1 MKEDLPILSTVH
13 SKFHGFGVSAIDSS
27 KILIGRPF
35 GGVAILWRKSL
46 NNLIKIIDYKDPRIL
61 GIEIKTRGTKLLLI
75 CLYMPTDCKENEID
89 FLHYLGKL
97 DSIIQEADTSNISII
112 GDWNADPTAHFGR
125 ELADFCS
132 DKSLLISDI
141 ELIGDTNS
149 FTYISDAFGTTSWLD
164 HCVSTMGAH
173 NIISSV
179 KILED
184 FLGSD
189 HLPVSVNLDI
199 NQLPATN
206 VNDSPKQTPKTVNWN
221 KVDAPSINRYC
232 TLTENALQ
240 HVNLPINAL
249 NCKDP
254 ACTDAT
260 HRQGIS
266 DMYNDISKILK
277 ESSDSIIRE
286 GKLSYATIPGWNE
299 HVKEQHEAAREAF
312 LLWKS
317 SGQPRTGIIWD
328 MMRRARARFKYSLR
342 ACKSNEDQA
351 RADAVAWKLGTK
363 KYKEFWSSAHSMS
376 NNKVPLPSSIDNT
389 TGETE
394 IAEYWRNHYCNLL
407 NSVKNDRHK
416 NLVLDHI
423 SQVDFQDNMVVTA
436 SEVEAVIRSLSPG
449 KSAGLDGLT
458 SEHLKYAGGR
468 LRVLLSMWLTSILVH
483 TYVPDDMIRVVLVP
497 LLKSKSGLITDS
509 NNYRPIALANIF
521 SKLLEHVILS
531 RCEVYLTT
539 SDNQFGFKPKHST
552 DQCIFAFKEVVRYY
566 IRHGSPVF
574 ACYLDASKAFDRV
587 NHWTLFNKLVKRGVP
602 SYLIKILVYWYRNQS
617 FCVRWGNTYSDFF
630 LISNGVRQGSIL
642 SPLLFNVYIDDLNL
656 ELNATKLGCK
666 MGGIQM
672 NNFSYADDMVILA
685 PSMKALRKLIST
697 CELYAIEN
705 DIIYNVKKTE
715 YMIFKP
721 SSMRTY
727 EFPPLYLYG
736 KLLKLVSQTC
746 YLGCIIANDLSDD
759 EDIKRQ
765 YRSLC
770 GRANMLIR
778 KFQRCSEQVRLVLF
792 RAYCTVLYCSP
803 LWCIFAKNTYNS
815 LRVCYNNT
823 LRWLLHLR
831 RDSSAKEMFVLNGI
845 PSFGELTRKNIY
857 QFKTRINNSA
867 NRILRSVEKYI
878 RDSSVGKHWETSLYN
893 F

>member
-1 MKEDLPILSTVH
+1 
-13 SKFHGFGVSAIDSS
+13 
-27 KILIGRPF
+27 
-35 GGVAILWRKSL
+35 
-46 NNLIKIIDYKDPRIL
+46 
-61 GIEIKTRGTKLLLI
+61 
-75 CLYMPTDCKENEID
+75 
-89 FLHYLGKL
+89 
-97 DSIIQEADTSNISII
+97 
-112 GDWNADPTAHFGR
+112 
-125 ELADFCS
+125 
-132 DKSLLISDI
+132 
-141 ELIGDTNS
+141 
-149 FTYISDAFGTTSWLD
+149 
-164 HCVSTMGAH
+164 
-173 NIISSV
+173 
-179 KILED
+179 
-184 FLGSD
+184 
-189 HLPVSVNLDI
+189 
-199 NQLPATN
+199 
-206 VNDSPKQTPKTVNWN
+206 
-221 KVDAPSINRYC
+221 
-232 TLTENALQ
+232 
-240 HVNLPINAL
+240 
-249 NCKDP
+249 
-254 ACTDAT
+254 
-260 HRQGIS
+260 
-266 DMYNDISKILK
+266 
-277 ESSDSIIRE
+277 
-286 GKLSYATIPGWNE
+286 
-299 HVKEQHEAAREAF
+299 
-312 LLWKS
+312 
-317 SGQPRTGIIWD
+317 
-328 MMRRARARFKYSLR
+328 
-342 ACKSNEDQA
+342 
-351 RADAVAWKLGTK
+351 
-363 KYKEFWSSAHSMS
+363 
-376 NNKVPLPSSIDNT
+376 
-389 TGETE
+389 
-394 IAEYWRNHYCNLL
+394 
-407 NSVKNDRHK
+407 
-416 NLVLDHI
+416 
-423 SQVDFQDNMVVTA
+423 MVVTA

-449 KSAGLDGLT
+449 KSGGLDGLT

-539 SDNQFGFKPKHST
+539 SDNQFGFKSKHST

-721 SSMRTY
+721 SSMRTS

-867 NRILRSVEKYI
+867 NSILQTVEKYI